1 MIQKID
7 KKNFVRGELE
17 FGGDKS
23 ISHRAVIFSALA
35 KGKSKIINCSSGEDV
50 RSTINCLRQL
60 GCEISFDEKEL
71 TIISDGAENFKNPKS
86 VLNAGNSGTTARLL
100 CGILIH
106 QKFESEIVG
115 DQSLSSRP
123 MKRIIEPLQKCGAM
137 ISARENNFLPLKIFP
152 SEKLSPQKYDLNL
165 GSAQVKSAI
174 LLSGLFFE
182 ESTAVREYKLSR
194 DHTERMLRLPISRK
208 NEYSEISV
216 SKNFLPVAKEYIIP
230 SDISSAAFFI
240 VSALLHKNSEALIK
254 NVSLNPTRTA
264 FIKVL
269 QQMGGEINIV
279 TTNDSANEPFGDLLV
294 KSSEL
299 RNVEIKTND
308 IPLLIDE
315 IPILTIAGLFAE
327 GKFEIRNAKELR
339 VKESDRISA
348 LLKNIALVGV
358 AVDEFEDGFAFEGR
372 KNKFNKDYLFESFGD
387 HRIAMSFAILS
398 SLLERGGKINNF
410 ECVNISNPN
419 FLTQLLKV
427 TG

>member
-1 MIQKID
+1 MIQTIN
-7 KKNFVRGELE
+7 KKKFVRCELD
-17 FGGDKS
+17 FSGDKS
-23 ISHRAVIFSALA
+23 ISHRAVIFSAMA

-50 RSTINCLRQL
+50 RSTINCFRQL
-60 GCEISFDEKEL
+60 GCEISIDENEV
-71 TIISDGAENFKNPKS
+71 TIISNGAENFKNPNS
-86 VLNAGNSGTTARLL
+86 VMNAGNSGTTARLL

-115 DQSLSSRP
+115 DESLSSRP
-123 MKRIIEPLQKCGAM
+123 MKRIIEPLQNFGAK
-137 ISARENNFLPLKIFP
+137 ISARENNFLPVKIFP
-152 SEKLSPQKYDLNL
+152 SEKLSPQKFDLTL

-182 ESTAVREYKLSR
+182 EETVVREYKSSR
-194 DHTERMLRLPISRK
+194 DHTERMLRLPLSRK
-208 NEYSEISV
+208 NEYAEISV
-216 SKNFLPVAKEYIIP
+216 SKKYFPAAKEYFIP

-240 VSALLHKNSEALIK
+240 VAALLHKNSEALIK

-279 TTNDSANEPFGDLLV
+279 SESASANEPFGDLLV

-299 RNVEIKTND
+299 RNVEIKTDD
-308 IPLLIDE
+308 IPFLIDE
-315 IPILTIAGLFAE
+315 IPILAIAGLFAE

-348 LLKNIALVGV
+348 LVKNISQLGV

-372 KNKFNKDYLFESFGD
+372 KNIFDKDYLFESFGD

-398 SLLERGGKINNF
+398 TMLERGGKINNF
-410 ECVNISNPN
+410 ERVNISNPI